1 MPTVAKSLV
10 GLDIV
15 SVDLGLYIEGT
26 NLNDSLFG
34 SGGADE
40 IHGRFGNDFLSG
52 GGGDDWLFGE
62 EGNDSLSGGAGNDR
76 LDGGSGNDTLTGGTG
91 ADALIGG
98 EGFDTASYA
107 SSFQSVYVNIAT
119 NTGVYGDAQ
128 GDTFSGIDKVVGSS
142 FSDGLFA
149 DDSGM
154 VLDGGAGDDL
164 LVGGAGLDVLTGGA
178 GSDYARGR
186 PRARRA
192 DRRRRRRLLRLQPER
207 GSRSRHRLPVRRRQD
222 RSRRRRSRPCHSAP
236 ISSSGPE
243 RKCRPI
249 CRVAATCC
257 SSTPTTISS
266 TWSRANGIIRAKRM
280 SRCWRRSQTA
290 CSCRR
295 ATSFSGRVSHP
306 GPAQEKSPAVIGRG
320 FVLSERAFEFTA
332 AIRRA
337 G

>member
-52 GGGDDWLFGE
+52 GAGDDWLFGE

-128 GDTFSGIDKVVGSS
+128 GDTFSGIDKVIGSS

-178 GSDYARGR
+178 GSDSLEGGLGLDVLTGGAGADYFGFSRNAGPDLVTDFQSGVDKIVLDETFSALPFGTDLELWTGTEVPTHMSAW
-186 PRARRA
+186 PRRVV
-192 DRRRRRRLLRLQPER
+192 L
-207 GSRSRHRLPVRRRQD
+207 RHRRPSALRGLARMESSA
-222 RSRRRRSRPCHSAP
+222 RSGCH
-236 ISSSGPE
+236 
-243 RKCRPI
+243 
-249 CRVAATCC
+249 AA
-257 SSTPTTISS
+257 
-266 TWSRANGIIRAKRM
+266 GDVLK
-280 SRCWRRSQTA
+280 
-290 CSCRR
+290 RR
-295 ATSFSGRVSHP
+295 AT
-306 GPAQEKSPAVIGRG
+306 AD
-320 FVLSERAFEFTA
+320 ERLHSWV
-332 AIRRA
+332 

>member
-1 MPTVAKSLV
+1 MATVAKSLV

-34 SGGADE
+34 SGGPDE

-52 GGGDDWLFGE
+52 GAGDDWLFGE

-128 GDTFSGIDKVVGSS
+128 GDTFSGIDKVIGSS

-178 GSDYARGR
+178 GSDSLEGGLGLDVLTGGAGADYFGFSRNAGPDLVTDFESGVDKIVLDYTFSALPFGTDLELWTGTEVPTHMSGGR
-186 PRARRA
+186 DVLFFDTDDHQLYVVSREWNHPREA
-192 DRRRRRRLLRLQPER
+192 DVTLLATFSNGVQLQ
-207 GSRSRHRLPVRRRQD
+207 
-222 RSRRRRSRPCHSAP
+222 
-236 ISSSGPE
+236 
-243 RKCRPI
+243 
-249 CRVAATCC
+249 
-257 SSTPTTISS
+257 
-266 TWSRANGIIRAKRM
+266 
-280 SRCWRRSQTA
+280 
-290 CSCRR
+290 
-295 ATSFSGRVSHP
+295 TSDFILG
-306 GPAQEKSPAVIGRG
+306 
-320 FVLSERAFEFTA
+320 
-332 AIRRA
+332 
-337 G
+337 

>member
-10 GLDIV
+10 GLDLDIV

-34 SGGADE
+34 SNGADE

-52 GGGDDWLFGE
+52 LGGDDWLFGE
-62 EGNDSLSGGAGNDR
+62 EGNDSLNGGAGNDR

-98 EGFDTASYA
+98 EGFDTANYA

-119 NTGVYGDAQ
+119 NTGVFGDAQ

-164 LVGGAGLDVLTGGA
+164 LVGGAGLDVLTGGSGNDTLEGGLGLDVLTGGA
-178 GSDYARGR
+178 GADFFNFSREDG
-186 PRARRA
+186 PDLVTDFVSGVDKIVLDDTFSRAPLGT
-192 DRRRRRRLLRLQPER
+192 DGELWTGTE
-207 GSRSRHRLPVRRRQD
+207 LPTFFPHSQD
-222 RSRRRRSRPCHSAP
+222 RLFYDTDDHQLYFVGHAWNHPHQT
-236 ISSSGPE
+236 E
-243 RKCRPI
+243 L
-249 CRVAATCC
+249 VLLATF
-257 SSTPTTISS
+257 S
-266 TWSRANGIIRAKRM
+266 NDV
-280 SRCWRRSQTA
+280 QLH
-290 CSCRR
+290 
-295 ATSFSGRVSHP
+295 TSDFIF
-306 GPAQEKSPAVIGRG
+306 A
-320 FVLSERAFEFTA
+320 
-332 AIRRA
+332 
-337 G
+337 